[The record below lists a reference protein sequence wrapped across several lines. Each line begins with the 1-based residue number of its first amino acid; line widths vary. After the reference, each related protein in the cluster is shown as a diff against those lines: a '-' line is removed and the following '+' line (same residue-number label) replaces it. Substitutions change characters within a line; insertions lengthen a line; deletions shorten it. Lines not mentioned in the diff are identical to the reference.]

1 MLTSD
6 RRPVICPFTGVQAKY
21 RHPQTNTPYA
31 TVEGYKQIQALLQHR
46 YMWDEDTS
54 VWYGGEEDTWA
65 DGVENLEGWAEAV
78 HGGWMGGKEIDQP
91 EEAIEEEAKV
101 ENDAEEG
108 MEPEVEADVEEEAA
122 PAQSK
127 GKKRKAAGGVDAPAA
142 KKAKGKTKAGK
153 GKGKARA

>member
-1 MLTSD
+1 
-6 RRPVICPFTGVQAKY
+6 
-21 RHPQTNTPYA
+21 
-31 TVEGYKQIQALLQHR
+31 
-46 YMWDEDTS
+46 MWDEDTS
-54 VWYGGEEDTWA
+54 VWYGGEEDMWA
-65 DGVENLEGWAEAV
+65 DGVENVEGWAEAV

-91 EEAIEEEAKV
+91 AEAMEEEVTKA

-108 MEPEVEADVEEEAA
+108 MEAEVDADVEEEVA
-122 PAQSK
+122 PAPSK